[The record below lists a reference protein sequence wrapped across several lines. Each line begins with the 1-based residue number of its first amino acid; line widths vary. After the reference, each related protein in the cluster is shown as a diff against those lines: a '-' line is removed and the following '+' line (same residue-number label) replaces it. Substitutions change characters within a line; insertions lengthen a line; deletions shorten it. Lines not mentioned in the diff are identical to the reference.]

1 LARGNRSQSGHERT
15 AEERERDR
23 LERERRRAGKGAVA
37 PEPASLP
44 PEPVAALPE
53 PTVAPPQP
61 TAAPFEPAAVQPEP
75 SVEAEAVE
83 PVDAENRHDE
93 FVDPTPVAEPVAADD
108 TPEPLT
114 DAFEAPTAFEER
126 VPPAEPVDLSE
137 PTESPEPAEPEPE
150 QFIPADPYAELDPVA
165 QERPARDAGRPT
177 LPPLPPFPP
186 PGEQRVIGG
195 RGRRSSDAA
204 SSRGGRVGGS
214 GATARGLRGRKGRG
228 GTGAGAGRGGS
239 GSGGR
244 SASRARADGGRRF
257 TRARIAALVALAIAI
272 VLVWFLLSLFQ
283 PFAGSG
289 TGKVIVQ
296 IPKGSSSSKIG
307 TILAHDHV
315 ISSGFFF
322 NIRATLQGKRGSL
335 HSGRFQLK
343 RDMSYSAAI
352 EALSKPPPKVIAV
365 KVVIPEGYTR
375 RQIADL
381 VDEDALS
388 GSYVSATVHSK
399 LLNPKHYGAPSGTS
413 NLEGFLFPATY
424 ELTAGAPVQRLVDE
438 QLRAFRERFT
448 AADFRRARALHV
460 TPYQLLT
467 VASMI
472 EREAQTEHDR
482 PRIAAVI
489 YNRLKEGIPLGID
502 ATIYYAVELQK
513 GIATYTGELT
523 ESQLKIDSPY
533 NSRTH
538 KGLPPTPISN
548 PGEASINAAAHPS
561 HVPYLY
567 YVAGADGCGEQ
578 VFSKTYA
585 EFEKNVAAYD
595 AAVKKNGGHPPA
607 CKKK

>member
-1 LARGNRSQSGHERT
+1 LSRGNRSQPGHERT
-15 AEERERDR
+15 DEERERDR
-23 LERERRRAGKGAVA
+23 LEREQRRAGRSGSALPDAAPDVTEQHDLLDDEPVEHDLPDDEPSAHEPRDDDEAHEHHDEGFHDDEPDADEREPLDSGAVA
-37 PEPASLP
+37 S
-44 PEPVAALPE
+44 
-53 PTVAPPQP
+53 Q
-61 TAAPFEPAAVQPEP
+61 
-75 SVEAEAVE
+75 
-83 PVDAENRHDE
+83 
-93 FVDPTPVAEPVAADD
+93 TP
-108 TPEPLT
+108 
-114 DAFEAPTAFEER
+114 R
-126 VPPAEPVDLSE
+126 
-137 PTESPEPAEPEPE
+137 
-150 QFIPADPYAELDPVA
+150 FIPADPYAELDPVP
-165 QERPARDAGRPT
+165 QERPSRALAVGANAGVVARSEKRG
-177 LPPLPPFPP
+177 
-186 PGEQRVIGG
+186 GG
-195 RGRRSSDAA
+195 R
-204 SSRGGRVGGS
+204 RGGRD
-214 GATARGLRGRKGRG
+214 GRAA
-228 GTGAGAGRGGS
+228 GTGVDGAGGGE
-239 GSGGR
+239 R
-244 SASRARADGGRRF
+244 ASGGRRF
-257 TRARIAALVALAIAI
+257 TRARVAALFALAVAIA
-272 VLVWFLLSLFQ
+272 LVWFLLSLFQ
-283 PFAGSG
+283 PLAGGG
-289 TGKVIVQ
+289 TGRVIVQ

-307 TILAHDHV
+307 SILARDHV
-315 ISSGFFF
+315 VSSGFFF
-322 NIRATLQGKRGSL
+322 NIRALLEGKRSSL

-343 RDMSYSAAI
+343 REMSYSAAI
-352 EALSKPPPKVIAV
+352 EALSKPPPKVIVV

-381 VDEDALS
+381 VGEDALS
-388 GSYVSATVHSK
+388 GSYLAATVHSR

-424 ELTAGAPVQRLVDE
+424 ELTAGAPTQRLVDD
-438 QLRAFRERFT
+438 QLKTFRERFS
-448 AADFRRARALHV
+448 AEDMRRARELHV

-489 YNRLKEGIPLGID
+489 YNRLHEGIPLGID
-502 ATIYYAVELQK
+502 ATIYYAVERQK

-548 PGEASINAAAHPS
+548 PGEASIDAAAHPS

-578 VFSKTYA
+578 VFSKTNA

>member
-1 LARGNRSQSGHERT
+1 L
-15 AEERERDR
+15 
-23 LERERRRAGKGAVA
+23 AVA
-37 PEPASLP
+37 LI
-44 PEPVAALPE
+44 
-53 PTVAPPQP
+53 
-61 TAAPFEPAAVQPEP
+61 
-75 SVEAEAVE
+75 
-83 PVDAENRHDE
+83 
-93 FVDPTPVAEPVAADD
+93 
-108 TPEPLT
+108 
-114 DAFEAPTAFEER
+114 
-126 VPPAEPVDLSE
+126 
-137 PTESPEPAEPEPE
+137 
-150 QFIPADPYAELDPVA
+150 FI
-165 QERPARDAGRPT
+165 
-177 LPPLPPFPP
+177 
-186 PGEQRVIGG
+186 
-195 RGRRSSDAA
+195 
-204 SSRGGRVGGS
+204 
-214 GATARGLRGRKGRG
+214 
-228 GTGAGAGRGGS
+228 
-239 GSGGR
+239 
-244 SASRARADGGRRF
+244 
-257 TRARIAALVALAIAI
+257 
-272 VLVWFLLSLFQ
+272 WFLLSLFQ
-283 PFAGSG
+283 PFAGDG
-289 TGKVIVQ
+289 MGKVIVQ

-307 TILAHDHV
+307 SILARDHV

-322 NIRATLQGKRGSL
+322 NLRALLEGKHGSL

-381 VDEDALS
+381 VGEDALS
-388 GSYVSATVHSK
+388 GSYLSATVHSK
-399 LLNPKHYGAPSGTS
+399 LLSPKHYGAPSGTS

-438 QLRAFRERFT
+438 QLGAFRERFT

-460 TPYQLLT
+460 TPYELLT

-548 PGEASINAAAHPS
+548 PGEASIDAAAHPS

-595 AAVKKNGGHPPA
+595 AAVKKNGGKPPA

>member
-1 LARGNRSQSGHERT
+1 
-15 AEERERDR
+15 
-23 LERERRRAGKGAVA
+23 V
-37 PEPASLP
+37 
-44 PEPVAALPE
+44 
-53 PTVAPPQP
+53 
-61 TAAPFEPAAVQPEP
+61 
-75 SVEAEAVE
+75 
-83 PVDAENRHDE
+83 RHK
-93 FVDPTPVAEPVAADD
+93 
-108 TPEPLT
+108 LT
-114 DAFEAPTAFEER
+114 
-126 VPPAEPVDLSE
+126 
-137 PTESPEPAEPEPE
+137 
-150 QFIPADPYAELDPVA
+150 
-165 QERPARDAGRPT
+165 
-177 LPPLPPFPP
+177 
-186 PGEQRVIGG
+186 
-195 RGRRSSDAA
+195 
-204 SSRGGRVGGS
+204 
-214 GATARGLRGRKGRG
+214 
-228 GTGAGAGRGGS
+228 
-239 GSGGR
+239 
-244 SASRARADGGRRF
+244 RARAG
-257 TRARIAALVALAIAI
+257 ALLALVAAIFI
-272 VLVWFLLSLFQ
+272 VWFLLSLFQ
-283 PFAGSG
+283 PFAGEG

-296 IPKGSSSSKIG
+296 IPNGSSSSRIG
-307 TILAHDHV
+307 SILAHDHV
-315 ISSGFFF
+315 VSSGFFF
-322 NIRATLQGKRGSL
+322 NLRALLEGKHSSL

-343 RDMSYSAAI
+343 RDISYSAAI
-352 EALSKPPPKVIAV
+352 DALSKPPPKVIAV

-381 VDEDALS
+381 VGEDALS
-388 GSYVSATVHSK
+388 GSYLDATEHSS
-399 LLNPKHYGAPSGTS
+399 LLNPRHYGAPAGTRD
-413 NLEGFLFPATY
+413 LEGFLFPATY
-424 ELTAGAPVQRLVDE
+424 ELTAGAPVKRLVDE
-438 QLRAFRERFT
+438 QLTAFRQRFT
-448 AADFRRARALHV
+448 AEDSRRARELHV

-561 HVPYLY
+561 HVSYLY